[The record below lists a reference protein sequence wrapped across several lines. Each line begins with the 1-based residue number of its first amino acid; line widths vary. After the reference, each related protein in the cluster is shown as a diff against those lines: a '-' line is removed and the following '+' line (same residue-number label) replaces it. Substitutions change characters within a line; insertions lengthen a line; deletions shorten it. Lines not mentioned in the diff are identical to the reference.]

1 MAGGLDAGVASLL
14 RSTPDM
20 NCSGAVLKAEEESHQ
35 WQRLV
40 VHSQATNISLNKP
53 IFATGRGKK

>member
-1 MAGGLDAGVASLL
+1 MSASLAAGVASLL
-14 RSTPDM
+14 RSTGDM
-20 NCSGAVLKAEEESHQ
+20 NCSGAVLKAEEGSHQ

-53 IFATGRGKK
+53 NFPTGRGTN

>member
-1 MAGGLDAGVASLL
+1 
-14 RSTPDM
+14 M
-20 NCSGAVLKAEEESHQ
+20 NCFGAVLKAEEESHQ

-53 IFATGRGKK
+53 NFPTGGGTKLS

>member
-1 MAGGLDAGVASLL
+1 
-14 RSTPDM
+14 M

-40 VHSQATNISLNKP
+40 VHGHATNFSLNEP
-53 IFATGRGKK
+53 SFQQEEEQNSHDQEA